1 MRVQNNRQDLAFKQN
16 LILDVGVRR
25 LEQSQ
30 MKKFLVQ
37 RGLTSPKLLFENVI
51 NKPGKILAV
60 DLATTEGK
68 MYDLSKLNLL
78 SVQPKSEHYKAAS
91 KAHEEALNTI
101 LANPQTKTVYYEA

>member
-1 MRVQNNRQDLAFKQN
+1 MRVQNNRQDVAFKQN
-16 LILDVGVRR
+16 VILNVGVRN

-37 RGLTSPKLLFENVI
+37 RGLTSPNLLFENVI
-51 NKPGKILAV
+51 NKPGKILAI

-68 MYDLSKLNLL
+68 MYDLSKLNLWHA
-78 SVQPKSEHYKAAS
+78 QPKSKHFKTAT

-101 LANPQTKTVYYEA
+101 LANPQTKTVNYEA